1 MKLPALTRRE
11 RYVLAGTGLFL
22 IVLIAFLAVDHV
34 VQKYRYMDESIA
46 ARKEDLKRVI
56 RLRDEYRSVHRE
68 LESIRSKLDK
78 KEAGFSLLS
87 FLENL
92 ANEQNIRDNIAS
104 FKPDKKTLNE
114 TYRELS
120 VDLVIDNITL
130 PQLVEF
136 IYKIENSGHLVKVKR
151 FRVKARFDNPDLLNA
166 TFQVST
172 FEKV

>member
-1 MKLPALTRRE
+1 
-11 RYVLAGTGLFL
+11 
-22 IVLIAFLAVDHV
+22 
-34 VQKYRYMDESIA
+34 
-46 ARKEDLKRVI
+46 
-56 RLRDEYRSVHRE
+56 
-68 LESIRSKLDK
+68 
-78 KEAGFSLLS
+78 
-87 FLENL
+87 
-92 ANEQNIRDNIAS
+92 
-104 FKPDKKTLNE
+104 
-114 TYRELS
+114 

>member
-1 MKLPALTRRE
+1 MKLPALTTRE
-11 RYVLAGTGLFL
+11 RYVLAGTGLFV

-34 VQKYRYMDESIA
+34 VQKYREMDESII

-68 LESIRSKLDK
+68 LESIRSRLDK

-104 FKPDKKTLNE
+104 FKPDKKALNE
-114 TYRELS
+114 TYRELT